1 MYARKKAHWSIA
13 CVRFDGYFI
22 VVTIKHADLIKRMMN
37 ISETEQTLRMSMQMK
52 TQHKETLPVK
62 KK

>member
-1 MYARKKAHWSIA
+1 M
-13 CVRFDGYFI
+13 
-22 VVTIKHADLIKRMMN
+22 KRMMN
-37 ISETEQTLRMSMQMK
+37 TSETEQTLRMSMQMK

>member
-22 VVTIKHADLIKRMMN
+22 VVTIKYAEWIKRMMN
-37 ISETEQTLRMSMQMK
+37 TLETE
-52 TQHKETLPVK
+52 
-62 KK
+62 